1 MQTEEGEEEPSSCT
15 TMMDPWSLFLY
26 GMKAPMTREKY
37 RGRLAKFFDFIGL
50 TEGTMEAR
58 ATVFTEK
65 GKKDSDWV
73 FVSVLRFAQSQKV
86 RVESGQISPATLR
99 NYIKA
104 IKLFC
109 EMNDISIVWKK
120 ITRGLPKARRFADD
134 RAPSLDEI
142 HKIIEY
148 PDRRIKPIV
157 YTMLSSGIRL
167 DAWNY
172 LRWNH
177 IKPIERESKIV
188 AAKIT
193 IYAGDPEEYFTFIT
207 PEAYRALTNW
217 MKFREESGE
226 AITPNS
232 WVMRDLWDTKKGC
245 IQHFVTIPKKL
256 KATGVKRL
264 VEDALWTQ
272 GLRTKLAEGK
282 RRHEF
287 QANHG
292 FRKAFKTMCETA
304 GVKPIVTETLMGH
317 STGISDSYYRPT
329 ENDLLEEYLKAADV
343 LTISNENRL
352 KMQVEVLAAT
362 SKETKEM
369 ITVRMAE
376 KDREL
381 QLLRQR
387 NELNNDALAALSE
400 RLMELETR
408 FKEQRQ
414 H

>member
-1 MQTEEGEEEPSSCT
+1 MQAEEEGEEPSSCT
-15 TMMDPWSLFLY
+15 TIMDPWSLFLY

-37 RGRLAKFFDFIGL
+37 RGRLAKFFEFIGL
-50 TEGTMEAR
+50 TEDTMEER
-58 ATVFTEK
+58 AKTFTEK

-73 FVSVLRFAQSQKV
+73 VVSVLRFAQYQKV

-109 EMNDISIVWKK
+109 EMNDISVMWKK

-134 RAPSLDEI
+134 RAPSPDEI
-142 HKIIEY
+142 RRIIEY

-167 DAWNY
+167 EAWNY

-177 IKPIERESKIV
+177 IKPIEREGKLV
-188 AAKIT
+188 AAKMT
-193 IYAGDPEEYFTFIT
+193 VYAGDPEEYLTFIT
-207 PEAYRALTNW
+207 PEAYRALAGW

-226 AITPNS
+226 AITPSS

-329 ENDLLEEYLKAADV
+329 ENDLLEEYLKADV

-362 SKETKEM
+362 SKATKEM
-369 ITVRMAE
+369 INVRMTE

-387 NELNNDALAALSE
+387 DELNNDALAALSE
-400 RLMELETR
+400 RLMELEAKFER
-408 FKEQRQ
+408 RQ
-414 H
+414 QK